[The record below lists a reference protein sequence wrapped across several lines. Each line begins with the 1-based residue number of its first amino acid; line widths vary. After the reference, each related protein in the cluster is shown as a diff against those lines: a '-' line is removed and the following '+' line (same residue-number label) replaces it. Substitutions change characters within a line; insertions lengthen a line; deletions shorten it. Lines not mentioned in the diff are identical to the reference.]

1 MKESKPVILCVDDE
15 PQNLKLLD
23 AVLSPRG
30 YEVLTAQNG
39 FLALEILRSQSVDI
53 VLLDVMMPGMDG
65 YEVCRKIKEDE
76 SLRHIP
82 VIMITALTE
91 KQERIKGIESGAEE
105 FLSKPFDVGEV
116 LARLNMLLRV
126 KNLND
131 KLRKAYS
138 QIENLTGFSEKL
150 LLSFDPIK
158 FDFVS
163 TIDVVVYQ
171 MLTQKEDVDKPEIV
185 IAGIN
190 GNKDW
195 IIYRFMDG
203 KMERIT
209 LYELP
214 LKIKPLKDSV
224 RGGFFNEGQELNSD
238 VETINRFLSS
248 QNIPVENM
256 VYYLSDKLSLIAINY
271 GRDVTAYDASVMHN
285 IFLHILFMNSLS
297 YQIKETED
305 AFVYTIYALAR
316 SAEANDEDTGNHILR
331 IGEYAATIAE
341 ELKLPQPFI
350 EKIKIQALLHDV
362 GKVHIYPD
370 ILRKPGKLTAEE
382 FEEMKKHTVLGAE
395 IIGKHPRLKMA
406 SSIALHHH
414 EKWDGSGYPYGLKEE
429 SIPLEARIV
438 TIVDIYDALR
448 SQRPYKPA
456 FDHEKAFRII
466 TEGDGR
472 SMPQHFD
479 PQVLQ
484 AFKMVA
490 SKIEEIY
497 EKNK

>member
-1 MKESKPVILCVDDE
+1 MKELKPVILCVDDE
-15 PQNLKLLD
+15 PQNLKLLE

-30 YEVLTAQNG
+30 YKVLTAQNG
-39 FLALEILRSQSVDI
+39 FLALEILKTQYVDI

-82 VIMITALTE
+82 VIMITALTA
-91 KQERIKGIESGAEE
+91 KQERIRGIEAGAEE

-116 LARLNMLLRV
+116 LARINMLLKV
-126 KNLND
+126 KTLND

-138 QIENLTGFSEKL
+138 QIENLTGFSERL

-171 MLTQKEDVDKPEIV
+171 MLTQKDEADKPEVV

-190 GNKDW
+190 ENRDW
-195 IIYRFMDG
+195 IIYRFLEG
-203 KMERIT
+203 KLDRIA
-209 LYELP
+209 LYGLS
-214 LKIKPLKDSV
+214 LKIESLKDTV
-224 RGGFFNEGQELNSD
+224 RGGFYNEGQELNQD
-238 VETINRFLSS
+238 VEPLLRFLSRE
-248 QNIPVENM
+248 NIPVENM
-256 VYYLSDKLSLIAINY
+256 IYYLSDKLSLIAINY
-271 GRDVTAYDASVMHN
+271 AREVTAYDASVMHN

-331 IGEYAATIAE
+331 IGKYAATIAE

-362 GKVHIYPD
+362 GKVHIHPD
-370 ILRKPGKLTAEE
+370 ILRKPGKLTDEE
-382 FEEMKKHTVLGAE
+382 FEQMKKHTVLGAE

-472 SMPQHFD
+472 SMPQHFA
-479 PQVLQ
+479 PQVLH

>member
-1 MKESKPVILCVDDE
+1 MKEVKPVILCVDDE
-15 PQNLKLLD
+15 PQNLKLLQ
-23 AVLSPRG
+23 AILSPRG
-30 YEVLTAQNG
+30 YEVLVAQNG
-39 FLALEILRSQSVDI
+39 FLALEILKNQNVDI

-65 YEVCRKIKEDE
+65 YEVCRKIKQDE
-76 SLRHIP
+76 TLRHIP
-82 VIMITALTE
+82 VIMITALTAKE
-91 KQERIKGIESGAEE
+91 DRIRGIEAGTEE

-116 LARLNMLLRV
+116 LARINMLLRV
-126 KNLND
+126 KTLND

-138 QIENLTGFSEKL
+138 QIDNLTGFSEKL
-150 LLSFDPIK
+150 ILSFEPMK

-171 MLTQKEDVDKPEIV
+171 MLRQKAEVDKPEIV

-190 GNKDW
+190 ENKDW
-195 IIYRFMDG
+195 IIYRFLDS
-203 KMERIT
+203 KMERNAIYG
-209 LYELP
+209 LS
-214 LKIKPLKDSV
+214 LKIQPLKDSV
-224 RGGFFNEGQELNSD
+224 RGGFFNEGQELNAD
-238 VETINRFLSS
+238 VETILRFLSKE
-248 QNIPVENM
+248 NISVENM
-256 VYYLSDKLSLIAINY
+256 VYYLSDKLSLIALNY
-271 GRDVTAYDASVMHN
+271 GRQVTGYDASVLHN

-297 YQIKETED
+297 QQIKETEE
-305 AFVYTIYALAR
+305 AFVYTVYALAR

-341 ELKLPQPFI
+341 ELRLPQLFI
-350 EKIKIQALLHDV
+350 EKIKTQALLHDV
-362 GKVHIYPD
+362 GKVHIHPD

-382 FEEMKKHTVLGAE
+382 FEQMKKHTVLGAE

-406 SSIALHHH
+406 ASIALHHH

-438 TIVDIYDALR
+438 TIADIYDALR

-456 FDHEKAFRII
+456 FEHEKAFRII

-484 AFKMVA
+484 TFKTVA